1 MGTQESSKS
10 SRRNFLKKTALVSAA
25 SAVAAGAVV
34 TGASLSEKKSGLP
47 GVLKQIGG
55 KIFRKTPS
63 KDRVVPTFCGMC
75 GPSAGCGIYAIVREG
90 KFVGVEGMKDL
101 PLNRGRLCAK
111 AHAAPQWVYS
121 EQRLKYPLRRVGA
134 KGEGKFERISWDEAL
149 DTIANKLKEQKA
161 KYGPESLAIL
171 SPAHRTYSQY
181 LVRFLTAHGSPNYGH
196 SGICAMQRA
205 FAYAYTLGGSP
216 RSDIEKTKLIIIWGK
231 QPVYAGSSK
240 GGVHQ
245 LLEAKERGVKIVAI
259 KPTME
264 PDVALADV
272 WVPVRPG
279 TDAALAL
286 AMLHVIVGEKLYDAK
301 FVKQWT
307 YGFPELEQH
316 VRKFTPE
323 WAEPITGVK
332 ADQIRS
338 VARLYATT
346 KPACIE
352 DGNGL
357 EHAPSCN
364 DTIRSLAIL
373 RAITGN
379 LDRPGGDLLGGGRPG
394 DGGGAGKSF
403 TLSERYTK
411 EWVDKLVSPEFP
423 RAFQPMFEGTS
434 SAYFGIFESILTE
447 KPYLLRTLIAPG
459 TQPSVST
466 RGTAQV
472 IEALK
477 KLDFYVVLDVTRT
490 AEMNYADIVIP
501 VASMYEID
509 HPFEAGEG
517 WIMARNKVIE
527 PLGEYKSDYEFWID
541 LGVRMGYGKDFWH
554 GSIDDCVKEQ
564 LAPYKVTMEELRSHP
579 TGIVLPKKGPP
590 VYEKYAQ
597 VFAARSTAIGH
608 PPLLPQGKVA
618 IYNTT
623 FKEHGYNPLPEWV
636 EPPESPTATPELLKR
651 YPLVFS
657 DFHTSKLY
665 NAGWLRHVPYLREIM
680 TDPTVQIHP
689 ETAKARGIVHGD
701 WVIVESPYNSLRLKA
716 IVNAGI
722 RPDTVMALHGWW
734 QGCADM
740 NKQDLPLV
748 AGGANTNSMYST
760 DRKKVWDPL
769 VCAMSSQTLVQVR
782 KA

>member
-1 MGTQESSKS
+1 M
-10 SRRNFLKKTALVSAA
+10 
-25 SAVAAGAVV
+25 
-34 TGASLSEKKSGLP
+34 
-47 GVLKQIGG
+47 
-55 KIFRKTPS
+55 
-63 KDRVVPTFCGMC
+63 
-75 GPSAGCGIYAIVREG
+75 Y
-90 KFVGVEGMKDL
+90 
-101 PLNRGRLCAK
+101 
-111 AHAAPQWVYS
+111 
-121 EQRLKYPLRRVGA
+121 
-134 KGEGKFERISWDEAL
+134 
-149 DTIANKLKEQKA
+149 
-161 KYGPESLAIL
+161 
-171 SPAHRTYSQY
+171 
-181 LVRFLTAHGSPNYGH
+181 RFLVAHGSPNYGH

-205 FAYAYTLGGSP
+205 FAYAYTLGTSP
-216 RSDIEKTKLIIIWGK
+216 RADISKTKLIMIWGK

-240 GGVHQ
+240 GGVRE
-245 LLEAKERGVKIVAI
+245 LLEAKERGAKIVAI

-286 AMLHVIVGEKLYDAK
+286 AMIHVIIGEHLYDAK
-301 FVKQWT
+301 FVEEWT
-307 YGFPELEQH
+307 HGFPELVKH
-316 VRKFTPE
+316 VRQYTPE

-379 LDRPGGDLLGGGRPG
+379 LDIPGGDLLAAGKPEGGR
-394 DGGGAGKSF
+394 KSF
-403 TLSERYTK
+403 TLRERYTQ
-411 EWVDKLVSPEFP
+411 EWIDKLVWPEFP
-423 RAFQPMFEGTS
+423 RAFQPMNEGTS
-434 SAYFGIFESILTE
+434 SAYYGIFESILTE
-447 KPYLLRTLIAPG
+447 KPYPVRAIIAPG
-459 TQPSVST
+459 TQPTVTT
-466 RGTAQV
+466 RGTSRV

-477 KLDFYVVLDVTRT
+477 KLDFYVVVDVSRT
-490 AEMNYADIVIP
+490 ADMNYADIVIP

-509 HPFEAGEG
+509 HPFESGEG

-527 PLGEYKSDYEFWID
+527 PLGDYKSDYEFWID

-554 GSIDDCVKEQ
+554 GSIDQCMKE
-564 LAPYKVTMEELRSHP
+564 LLVPFNLTMEELRSHP
-579 TGIVLPKKGPP
+579 TGVATGKKGPP
-590 VYEKYAQ
+590 AYKKYAQ
-597 VFAARSTAIGH
+597 VFATRSTRLNGA
-608 PPLLPQGKVA
+608 PLLPQGKVA

-623 FKEHGYNPLPEWV
+623 FEENGFNPLPQWV
-636 EPPESPTATPELLKR
+636 EPPESPTATPELLNR

-657 DFHTSKLY
+657 DFHTSKVY

-689 ETAKARGIVHGD
+689 ETAEARGIVNGD

-716 IVNAGI
+716 EVNRGI
-722 RPDTVMALHGWW
+722 RKDTVMALHGWW
-734 QGCADM
+734 QGCKELKKEDSA
-740 NKQDLPLV
+740 LL
-748 AGGANTNSMYST
+748 AGGANVNSMYNT
-760 DRKKVWDPL
+760 GKKAWDPL
-769 VCAMSSQTLVQVR
+769 VTALSSQTLVQVR

>member
-1 MGTQESSKS
+1 MQLQCSSKS
-10 SRRNFLKKTALVSAA
+10 SRRIFLKKTATVGAA
-25 SAVAAGAVV
+25 SAVTAGIAI
-34 TGASLSEKKSGLP
+34 TGATLSKNRDGLP
-47 GVLKQIGG
+47 GVIK
-55 KIFRKTPS
+55 
-63 KDRVVPTFCGMC
+63 RVSEKVFPTKSAKEKAIPTFCGMC
-75 GPSAGCGIYAIVREG
+75 GPSAGCGIYAIVKDG

-121 EQRLKYPLRRVGA
+121 EQRLKYPLRRIGK

-149 DTIANKLKEQKA
+149 NIVANKLKEQKE

-171 SPAHRTYSQY
+171 SPARRTYSSY
-181 LVRFLTAHGSPNYGH
+181 MYRFLAAHGSPNYGH
-196 SGICAMQRA
+196 SGICAMQRM
-205 FAYAYTLGGSP
+205 FGYFYTLGAVP
-216 RSDIEKTKLIIIWGK
+216 RADIDKAKLVMIWGK

-240 GGVHQ
+240 GGVRQ
-245 LLEAKERGVKIVAI
+245 LLDAKERGAKIIAI

-264 PDVALADV
+264 PDVALSDV

-286 AMLHVIVGEKLYDAK
+286 AMLHVIIGEKLYDAE
-301 FVKQWT
+301 FVEKWT
-307 YGFPELEQH
+307 HGFPELVNH
-316 VRKFTPE
+316 VKKFTPE

-364 DTIRSLAIL
+364 DTIRALAIL

-379 LDRPGGDLLGGGRPG
+379 LDIPGGDLLAVGGKPG
-394 DGGGAGKSF
+394 GKSF
-403 TLSERYTK
+403 TLRERYTQ
-411 EWVDKLVSPEFP
+411 EWIDKLVSPEFP
-423 RAFQPMFEGTS
+423 RAFQPMSEGTS
-434 SAYFGIFESILTE
+434 SAYYGIFESILTE
-447 KPYLLRTLIAPG
+447 KPYPIRAILAPG
-459 TQPSVST
+459 TQPSVTT
-466 RGTAQV
+466 RGTSHV
-472 IEALK
+472 IDALK
-477 KLDFYVVLDVTRT
+477 KLDFYVVIDVTRT
-490 AEMNYADIVIP
+490 ADMDYADVVIP

-527 PLGEYKSDYEFWID
+527 PLGEYKSDYEFWIE
-541 LGVRMGYGKDFWH
+541 LGVKMGYGKDFWN
-554 GSIDDCVKEQ
+554 GSIKECMKEQ
-564 LAPYKVTMEELRSHP
+564 LAPFKLTMEELRSHP
-579 TGIVLPKKGPP
+579 TGVITPKKGAP
-590 VYEKYAQ
+590 VYKKYEQ
-597 VFAARSTAIGH
+597 VFANRSSRLNGA
-608 PPLLPQGKVA
+608 PFLPQGKVA
-618 IYNTT
+618 IYNTS
-623 FKEHGYNPLPEWV
+623 FEENGFNPLPQWV
-636 EPPESPTATPELLKR
+636 EPPESPTGTPELLKR

-657 DFHTSKLY
+657 DFHTSKVY
-665 NAGWLRHVPYLREIM
+665 NAGWLRNVPYLREIL

-689 ETAKARGIVHGD
+689 LTAKARGIVHGD

-716 IVNAGI
+716 EVNQGI

-734 QGCADM
+734 QGCAALKKEDTGLL
-740 NKQDLPLV
+740 K
-748 AGGANTNSMYST
+748 GSANVNSMYNT
-760 DRKKVWDPL
+760 DHKKSWDPL
-769 VCAMSSQTLVQVR
+769 VTANSSQTLVQVR

>member
-1 MGTQESSKS
+1 
-10 SRRNFLKKTALVSAA
+10 
-25 SAVAAGAVV
+25 
-34 TGASLSEKKSGLP
+34 
-47 GVLKQIGG
+47 
-55 KIFRKTPS
+55 
-63 KDRVVPTFCGMC
+63 MC
-75 GPSAGCGIYAIVREG
+75 GPSAGCGIYAIVKDG

-111 AHAAPQWVYS
+111 AHTAPQWVYS
-121 EQRLKYPLRRVGA
+121 EQRLKYPLRRVGK

-171 SPAHRTYSQY
+171 SPAHRTYSPY
-181 LVRFLTAHGSPNYGH
+181 MYRFLAAHGSPNYGH

-205 FAYAYTLGGSP
+205 FGYAYTLGTTP
-216 RSDIEKTKLIIIWGK
+216 RADISKTKLVIIWGK

-240 GGVHQ
+240 GGVRE
-245 LLEAKERGVKIVAI
+245 LLEAKERGAKIVAI

-279 TDAALAL
+279 TDAALVL
-286 AMLHVIVGEKLYDAK
+286 AMLHVIIGERLYDAE
-301 FVKQWT
+301 FVEKWT
-307 YGFPELEQH
+307 YGFPELVNH
-316 VRKFTPE
+316 VKKYTPE

-332 ADQIRS
+332 AEQIRS
-338 VARLYATT
+338 VSRLYATT

-379 LDRPGGDLLGGGRPG
+379 LDKPGGDLLAVAGARPG
-394 DGGGAGKSF
+394 VKSF
-403 TLSERYTK
+403 TLKERYTQ
-411 EWVDKLVSPEFP
+411 EWIDKLVCPEFP
-423 RAFQPMFEGTS
+423 RVFQPMNEGTS
-434 SAYFGIFESILTE
+434 SAYYGIFESILTE
-447 KPYLLRTLIAPG
+447 KPYPIRAIIAPG
-459 TQPSVST
+459 TQPTVST
-466 RGTAQV
+466 RGTSNV

-477 KLDFYVVLDVTRT
+477 KLEFYVVVDVART
-490 AEMNYADIVIP
+490 ADMDYADIVIP

-509 HPFEAGEG
+509 HPFESGDG

-527 PLGEYKSDYEFWID
+527 PLGKYKSDYEFWID
-541 LGVRMGYGKDFWH
+541 LGLRMGYGKDFWH
-554 GSIDDCVKEQ
+554 GSIEECMKEQ
-564 LAPYKVTMEELRSHP
+564 LAPFKLTMKELRSHP
-579 TGIVLPKKGPP
+579 TGVATGKKGAP

-597 VFAARSTAIGH
+597 VFATKSTRLNGV
-608 PPLLPQGKVA
+608 PLLPQGKVA

-623 FKEHGYNPLPEWV
+623 FEENGYSPLPQWV

-651 YPLVFS
+651 YPLIFS
-657 DFHTSKLY
+657 DFHTSKVY
-665 NAGWLRHVPYLREIM
+665 NAGWLRHVPYLREILP
-680 TDPTVQIHP
+680 DPWVQIHP
-689 ETAKARGIVHGD
+689 ETAKSRGIVHGD
-701 WVIVESPYNSLRLKA
+701 WVIVESPYNSLRLRA
-716 IVNAGI
+716 EVNQGI

-734 QGCADM
+734 QGCAELKKDDM
-740 NKQDLPLV
+740 ALLK
-748 AGGANTNSMYST
+748 GGANTNSMYNT
-760 DRKKVWDPL
+760 EHKKAWDPL
-769 VCAMSSQTLVQVR
+769 VTALSSQTLVQVT